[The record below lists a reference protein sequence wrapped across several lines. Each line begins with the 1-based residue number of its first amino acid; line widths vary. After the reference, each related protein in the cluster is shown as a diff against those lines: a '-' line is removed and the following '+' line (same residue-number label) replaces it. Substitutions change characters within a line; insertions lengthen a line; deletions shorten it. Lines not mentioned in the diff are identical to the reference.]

1 MSYHLNSTWAPT
13 IWMHLPFDIIL
24 FVWIFLYH
32 NIIGSVVGSY
42 IFDTK
47 FLIQMKKL
55 IYQALN
61 IVVFSEK
68 NYILS
73 NFNFVTD
80 QAELNRLS
88 LHK

>member
-1 MSYHLNSTWAPT
+1 
-13 IWMHLPFDIIL
+13 MHLPFDIIL

-32 NIIGSVVGSY
+32 NIIGSVSY

-47 FLIQMKKL
+47 QMKKL

-61 IVVFSEK
+61 IVIFSEK